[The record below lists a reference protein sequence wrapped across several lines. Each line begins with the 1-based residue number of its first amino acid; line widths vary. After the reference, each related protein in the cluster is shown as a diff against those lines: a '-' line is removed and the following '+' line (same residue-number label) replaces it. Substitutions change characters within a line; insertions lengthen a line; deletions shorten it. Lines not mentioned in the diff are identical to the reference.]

1 MFWGK
6 LPEKQPPLK
15 FLKFLCF
22 WKIFKNFF
30 WLHETSNTANLDKSF
45 RIYSSNK
52 MEKTETWRKRN
63 IIKIISRKSFM
74 FSISRFPQQDKTV
87 VKNKNST
94 VVDSDQKL
102 QNVNGKSTRE
112 FHYFSFLF
120 FVENFILRELVLAF
134 FILGKILLSALWEF
148 KFDNLD
154 FSLLSICWCFYD

>member
-1 MFWGK
+1 
-6 LPEKQPPLK
+6 
-15 FLKFLCF
+15 
-22 WKIFKNFF
+22 
-30 WLHETSNTANLDKSF
+30 
-45 RIYSSNK
+45 
-52 MEKTETWRKRN
+52 
-63 IIKIISRKSFM
+63 M

-154 FSLLSICWCFYD
+154 FSLLSIC